1 MKYLPLAG
9 RIIFSLHFLMA
20 APFHFSAN
28 AIGYA
33 SSQGVPMAG
42 ALVPLSGIIALIGS
56 LSIVLGYKA
65 KLGAWLLI
73 AFLIPVNFMMHPF
86 WNITDAMQQQSM
98 MAFFMKDLSM
108 TGAALLIA
116 YWGAGPIS
124 LDARKSS

>member
-20 APFHFSAN
+20 APFHFSTN

-33 SSQGVPMAG
+33 ASQGVPMAG
-42 ALVPLSGIIALIGS
+42 VLVPLSGIIALIGA
-56 LSIVLGYKA
+56 LSIVLGYKT
-65 KLGAWLLI
+65 KPGAWLLI

-108 TGAALLIA
+108 TGAALLLA
-116 YWGAGPIS
+116 YWGAGPVS
-124 LDARKSS
+124 LDERKIA